1 MPVPVI
7 SATMHIQT
15 KLPVIASTPECA
27 LNPPLAAGDHPGQGA
42 GDHEQDGH
50 RRLMAMPE
58 ARSEFL
64 LLCRLVFRQLFPGY
78 RLSR

>member
-27 LNPPLAAGDHPGQGA
+27 LNPPLAAAIAP
-42 GDHEQDGH
+42 
-50 RRLMAMPE
+50 
-58 ARSEFL
+58 ARG
-64 LLCRLVFRQLFPGY
+64 LVTT
-78 RLSR
+78 SKMDTAA